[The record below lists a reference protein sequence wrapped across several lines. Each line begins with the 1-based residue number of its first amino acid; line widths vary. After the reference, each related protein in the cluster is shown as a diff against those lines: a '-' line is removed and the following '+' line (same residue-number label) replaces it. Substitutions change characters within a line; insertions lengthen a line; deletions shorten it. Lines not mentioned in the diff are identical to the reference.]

1 MNPIVISTISGA
13 SSFILT
19 IFSAIYLNQRHVDM
33 LIEQM
38 EKRFDAKFDG
48 IDAKFDGLRAE
59 MRAEF
64 GTVRAA
70 LGNLNQRVD
79 RIGRQLEA
87 IIKPVLPNSAG
98 KAHYNYNSIIHCG
111 GSVPANVNYVLP
123 SSRAPQIS
131 IICGVLLQNRLN
143 RCNIQLTVTPNKRKP
158 LMLFRT
164 EFSVGAGHFH
174 IRTSSQWLT
183 SMRPPPASSHS
194 TLASTFGNVRASL
207 SLIFRPRTGGRLK
220 PG

>member
-13 SSFILT
+13 GSFIRT

-64 GTVRAA
+64 GPVRAA

-87 IIKPVLPNSAG
+87 IIKPVLPNS
-98 KAHYNYNSIIHCG
+98 G
-111 GSVPANVNYVLP
+111 G
-123 SSRAPQIS
+123 
-131 IICGVLLQNRLN
+131 
-143 RCNIQLTVTPNKRKP
+143 
-158 LMLFRT
+158 
-164 EFSVGAGHFH
+164 
-174 IRTSSQWLT
+174 
-183 SMRPPPASSHS
+183 
-194 TLASTFGNVRASL
+194 
-207 SLIFRPRTGGRLK
+207 
-220 PG
+220 